1 MNSLPKKNTIKFL
14 DSKKHNYFNHKKLW
28 YQFNNVFLSDGIF
41 FNQEGDI
48 LLETLD
54 EHIFWKPECI
64 CQFTKDESILNEQ
77 VLSRKKAIIEQHKID
92 ITNMDFIDIEHC
104 IDLTHPFSFYAF
116 GHLFDSLQRIH
127 AGKFLIRPKTKFLVS
142 MHDRIIDFTKHL
154 SIWSGREV
162 KDEDL
167 ILSNHSNFRIQNL
180 IFSLS
185 PTIPTEIDKDLY
197 LWIIDSYL
205 NYFKIRK
212 TAEPFNLYLSRN
224 HVMPGYRGVS
234 NEQDVIDLLSSKQ
247 FIILTGEEPLK
258 DIINYFANARIVIG
272 AHGSILANT
281 IFCNPDTKII
291 EFCPDNRIC
300 YNFRNTFKMT
310 QNYNHILVQSD
321 EYSNIEIDTNLIK
334 LEMEQL

>member
-1 MNSLPKKNTIKFL
+1 MNYLPNKNTIKFL
-14 DSKKHNYFNHKKLW
+14 DSKNHNYFGHKQLL
-28 YQFNNVFLSDGIF
+28 YQFNNVFLSEGIF
-41 FNQEGDI
+41 FDKKGNVLSES
-48 LLETLD
+48 LD

-64 CQFTKDESILNEQ
+64 CKFMKNESILNKQ
-77 VLSRKKAIIEQHKID
+77 VLFRKKTITKQKIN
-92 ITNMDFIDIEHC
+92 ISMDFIDIEHC
-104 IDLTHPFSFYAF
+104 IDLTHPFNFYAF

-142 MHDRIIDFTKHL
+142 EYDRIIDFTKHL

-167 ILSNHSNFRIQNL
+167 IMVNNSNLRIQNL

-205 NYFKIRK
+205 NYFKIQK
-212 TAEPFNLYLSRN
+212 TEKQFNLYLSRN

-247 FIILTGEEPLK
+247 FIILTGKEPLK
-258 DIINYFANARIVIG
+258 DIVNYFANARIVIG
-272 AHGSILANT
+272 VHGSILANT

-300 YNFRNTFKMT
+300 YNFRNTFKMA

-321 EYSNIEIDTNLIK
+321 EYNNIKIDTNLIK